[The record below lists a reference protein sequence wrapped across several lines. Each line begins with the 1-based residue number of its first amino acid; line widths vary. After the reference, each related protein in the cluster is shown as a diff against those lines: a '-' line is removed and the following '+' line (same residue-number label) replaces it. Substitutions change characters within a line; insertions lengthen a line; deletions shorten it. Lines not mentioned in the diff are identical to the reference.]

1 MVYFLPQWGH
11 LNSSLNSLISL
22 MCCSK
27 LCLNENFLSHTS
39 HLNSLQP
46 GSVMWSITS
55 FSLSNV
61 FLQSKQI
68 SLVCCFHTWILSKQ
82 NQGQQYSLISLNF
95 PSFECIQLMEGN
107 IKNLQFFKIY
117 RVSHNWVL
125 TLFCLFSRLPM
136 LIQRFILPFFNSPG
150 DDDSKTH
157 LTFLPISKIDQ
168 VTEQNVEQPWFRY
181 NLDKPCMYQN
191 NNI

>member
-1 MVYFLPQWGH
+1 MKGELINTLDTG
-11 LNSSLNSLISL
+11 NSSSRPLSPCLWNKIHSSLI
-22 MCCSK
+22 
-27 LCLNENFLSHTS
+27 
-39 HLNSLQP
+39 
-46 GSVMWSITS
+46 I
-55 FSLSNV
+55 
-61 FLQSKQI
+61 
-68 SLVCCFHTWILSKQ
+68 Q
-82 NQGQQYSLISLNF
+82 NT
-95 PSFECIQLMEGN
+95 PSAGCP
-107 IKNLQFFKIY
+107 KNLSCWVHITPVVSVLGSEHRGQHWRHNERPGTRYMVMSAPASPRALTRCHIEGCRY

-125 TLFCLFSRLPM
+125 TLFCLFSQLPM

>member
-1 MVYFLPQWGH
+1 MRGGV
-11 LNSSLNSLISL
+11 L
-22 MCCSK
+22 MSCHTVTRRDGIRYVWCGQITATDTAAIPRTVTDTCFIF
-27 LCLNENFLSHTS
+27 CLNFWIGGTS
-39 HLNSLQP
+39 
-46 GSVMWSITS
+46 
-55 FSLSNV
+55 
-61 FLQSKQI
+61 
-68 SLVCCFHTWILSKQ
+68 VCCAS
-82 NQGQQYSLISLNF
+82 ISV
-95 PSFECIQLMEGN
+95 PSPW
-107 IKNLQFFKIY
+107 IY

-181 NLDKPCMYQN
+181 KLDKPCMYQK
-191 NNI
+191 NNIYIQFASRFAL